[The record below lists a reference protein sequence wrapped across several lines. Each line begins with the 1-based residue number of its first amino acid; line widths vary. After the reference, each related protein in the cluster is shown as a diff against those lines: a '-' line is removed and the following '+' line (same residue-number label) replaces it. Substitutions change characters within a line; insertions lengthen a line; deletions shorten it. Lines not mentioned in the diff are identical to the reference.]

1 MYMIYILEE
10 LQTQPSIVDINELKS
25 IAVLLTSDGL
35 QRPADDP
42 VHFSFAYSGLNLS
55 AMLSGERWL
64 QSDCLNLPFLSDD
77 QFFCCYSVL
86 GCIPENFGNFWSEAF
101 SCRMLFPWV
110 LSCYGRY
117 VSKAD
122 FGSGTDPISLLILF
136 VVVVVV
142 LLLLVG
148 AMLFI
153 KPSDSVLSNR
163 IGMKFGRIVLKINTH
178 QLTE

>member
-86 GCIPENFGNFWSEAF
+86 GCIPENFGNFWSKAF
-101 SCRMLFPWV
+101 YMSDTFSV
-110 LSCYGRY
+110 G
-117 VSKAD
+117 
-122 FGSGTDPISLLILF
+122 
-136 VVVVVV
+136 VV
-142 LLLLVG
+142 LLWALCFQSRFWIRNWSHISTHLVCCCCCSSSSSCWG
-148 AMLFI
+148 NALHKTLRLSPF
-153 KPSDSVLSNR
+153 KSDR
-163 IGMKFGRIVLKINTH
+163 DEIW
-178 QLTE
+178 